1 MNRKSILVSGVA
13 GLLACSL
20 LAQTAPPQE
29 RRYGFRPEALEVEPH
44 LAERAGA
51 LAATLGFDSWP
62 RPAERYGAPAVGR
75 ALFDEPA
82 RFAEEVRSC
91 TTLRFRQ
98 EPWDHCVSSWKPRGE
113 GRERS
118 APDSLD
124 LEITVTPDARAAQ
137 EFLLTALADN
147 MMDMATL
154 VKTYGEA
161 QKPAG
166 LGDVAFLVE
175 SRDGQ
180 DVRLSFTRANL
191 VLRLRGYGALSD
203 EVVPLA
209 RRLDERILNQQ
220 PLTLEQLRARQAK
233 PRPPG

>member
-1 MNRKSILVSGVA
+1 MNRKSILVSGAA

-29 RRYGFRPEALEVEPH
+29 SRYGFRPEALAMEPS

-51 LAATLGFDSWP
+51 LAAALGFDSWP
-62 RPAERYGAPAVGR
+62 RTAELYGAPAVSR
-75 ALFDEPA
+75 ALLDEPA

-91 TTLRFRQ
+91 TTIRFGQ
-98 EPWDHCVSSWKPRGE
+98 EPWDHCVWSWKPRAE

-124 LEITVTPDARAAQ
+124 LEITVTPGSRAAQ
-137 EFLLTALADN
+137 EFLLKTLADN
-147 MMDMATL
+147 MMDTATL
-154 VKTYGEA
+154 VKAYGEA

-180 DVRLSFTRANL
+180 DVRLSFSRANL
-191 VLRLRGYGALSD
+191 VLRVRGYGAPSE
-203 EVVPLA
+203 EVLTLA
-209 RRLDERILNQQ
+209 RRLDERLLNQQ
-220 PLTLEQLRARQAK
+220 TLTLEQLRAQQAK

>member
-20 LAQTAPPQE
+20 LAQTAPPQQG
-29 RRYGFRPEALEVEPH
+29 RYGFRPEALEVEPY

-51 LAATLGFDSWP
+51 LAAALGFDSWP
-62 RPAERYGAPAVGR
+62 RTAELYAAPAVGR
-75 ALFDEPA
+75 ALLDEPA

-98 EPWDHCVSSWKPRGE
+98 EPWDHCVWSWKPRSE

-118 APDSLD
+118 GPDSLD
-124 LEITVTPDARAAQ
+124 LEVTVTPDSRAAQ
-137 EFLLTALADN
+137 EYLLTVLADN
-147 MMDMATL
+147 MMDTATL
-154 VKTYGEA
+154 VKLYGEA

-175 SRDGQ
+175 SRDGR

-191 VLRLRGYGALSD
+191 VLRVRGYGAPSE
-203 EVVPLA
+203 EVLTLA
-209 RRLDERILNQQ
+209 RRLDERLLGQQ
-220 PLTLEQLRARQAK
+220 TLTPEQLRARQAK

>member
-1 MNRKSILVSGVA
+1 MNRKRILVSAAA

-20 LAQTAPPQE
+20 LAQTAPPE
-29 RRYGFRPEALEVEPH
+29 ARRYGFRPETLAMEPY

-51 LAATLGFDSWP
+51 LAAALGFESWP
-62 RPAERYGAPAVGR
+62 RTAELYAAPAAGR
-75 ALFDEPA
+75 TLFEEPA

-91 TTLRFRQ
+91 TTIRFGQ
-98 EPWDHCVSSWKPRGE
+98 EPWDHCVWSWKPRSE

-118 APDSLD
+118 TPDSLD
-124 LEITVTPDARAAQ
+124 LEITVTPGSRAAQ
-137 EFLLTALADN
+137 ELLLKTLADN
-147 MMDMATL
+147 MMDTATL

-166 LGDVAFLVE
+166 LGDVSVLVE
-175 SRDGQ
+175 SRDGE

-191 VLRLRGYGALSD
+191 VFRLRGYGALSD
-203 EVVPLA
+203 EVLPLA
-209 RRLDERILNQQ
+209 RRLDERLLSQQ
-220 PLTLEQLRARQAK
+220 TLTLEQLRAQQAK